1 MYFAINILIH
11 VLFIACMVFIIGYVF
26 GPFSGKRSLTV
37 ITRIAA
43 ILVIVLFIAGHFF
56 FMGTRDGSR
65 GCFWHRDHSGYYMD
79 SHQRDSTGHRYHQW
93 K

>member
-1 MYFAINILIH
+1 
-11 VLFIACMVFIIGYVF
+11 
-26 GPFSGKRSLTV
+26 
-37 ITRIAA
+37 
-43 ILVIVLFIAGHFF
+43 VLFIAGHFF
-56 FMGTRDGSR
+56 FMGTGDGSR